1 MKSKF
6 KDLGVPESLVQVL
19 SDRGIDDPFEIQ
31 KATIPDALAGLDICG
46 RAPTGSGKTIAFGVP
61 LVVRAP
67 KGYSKEPTSLIL
79 APTREL
85 AEQITTEI
93 RPFAR
98 MMERTVLS
106 VYGGVNMRQQIDRLA
121 KGVDIVVACPGRLN
135 DLLEQRALTL
145 EKVGIVV
152 IDEADRMADM
162 GFLPQVRKLLDQTL
176 SDRQTVLFSAT
187 LDGDVAV
194 LTKDYQKN
202 PVRHEVGS
210 NKPDI
215 HSMEHKFWSVNRPD
229 RIPVAVHVV
238 EEYGRTVIFTRTK
251 HGADRAAR
259 QLKQMG
265 VSAAAIHGDR
275 SQHQRKR
282 ALAAFADGEVQTLVA
297 TDVAARGIHVDNVEC
312 VLHFDPPE
320 DDKAYLHRSGRTAR
334 AGAKGVV
341 ICFVDQV
348 QNKIVKQL
356 QRSLGLSI
364 SIIRPEGSIDRSTRN
379 LISPDR
385 VSDGPK
391 NRGTSPTRSRSKP
404 KQSSSPRFGD
414 DSGRDRPA
422 SDESRSKPKRSS
434 SPRSESRFGDDSG
447 RDRPASDE
455 SRSKPKRSSSPRSE
469 SRFGDDSGRNRPAS
483 DKSRSK
489 PKRSSSPRSESRFG
503 DDSGRDRPASDK
515 SRSKPK
521 RSSSP
526 RSESRFG
533 DDSGRDRPAS
543 DKSRS
548 KPERSSS
555 PRSESGFS
563 DESSNIQRNGKAS
576 YGKRLKR
583 NLKASGKSQKKRN
596 KPEVSV
602 FS

>member
-19 SDRGIDDPFEIQ
+19 LDRGIDDPFEIQ
-31 KATIPDALAGLDICG
+31 KATIPDGLAGLDICG
-46 RAPTGSGKTIAFGVP
+46 RAPTSSGKTIAFGIP
-61 LVVRAP
+61 LVTRAP

-85 AEQITTEI
+85 AEQITTAI
-93 RPFAR
+93 RPLAR
-98 MMERTVLS
+98 MMERSVLS

-176 SDRQTVLFSAT
+176 PDRQTVLFSAT

-202 PVRHEVGS
+202 PVRHEIGS
-210 NKPDI
+210 KKPDI

-297 TDVAARGIHVDNVEC
+297 TDVAARGIHVDDVEC

-348 QNKIVKQL
+348 QHKIVKQL

-364 SIIRPEGSIDRSTRN
+364 SINTPEGSVDRSARN
-379 LISPDR
+379 LMSPDR
-385 VSDGPK
+385 VSEGPK
-391 NRGTSPTRSRSKP
+391 NRGGSPTKSRSK
-404 KQSSSPRFGD
+404 
-414 DSGRDRPA
+414 
-422 SDESRSKPKRSS
+422 SKRGGG
-434 SPRSESRFGDDSG
+434 PRSESRFSDDTV
-447 RDRPASDE
+447 RDRPSGDR
-455 SRSKPKRSSSPRSE
+455 SRSKSKRGSGPRSE
-469 SRFGDDSGRNRPAS
+469 SRFSDDTVRDRPSGDKP
-483 DKSRSK
+483 RSK
-489 PKRSSSPRSESRFG
+489 SKRGSGPRSESRFS
-503 DDSGRDRPASDK
+503 DDLTAIK
-515 SRSKPK
+515 
-521 RSSSP
+521 
-526 RSESRFG
+526 
-533 DDSGRDRPAS
+533 
-543 DKSRS
+543 
-548 KPERSSS
+548 
-555 PRSESGFS
+555 
-563 DESSNIQRNGKAS
+563 RNGKAS

-583 NLKASGKSQKKRN
+583 NLRASGKSRKKRN

-602 FS
+602 FT

>member
-1 MKSKF
+1 VKSKF

-31 KATIPDALAGLDICG
+31 RATIPDALAGLDICG

-404 KQSSSPRFGD
+404 KQSSSPR
-414 DSGRDRPA
+414 
-422 SDESRSKPKRSS
+422 
-434 SPRSESRFGDDSG
+434 
-447 RDRPASDE
+447 
-455 SRSKPKRSSSPRSE
+455 
-469 SRFGDDSGRNRPAS
+469 
-483 DKSRSK
+483 
-489 PKRSSSPRSESRFG
+489 SESRFG

>member
-19 SDRGIDDPFEIQ
+19 LDRGIGDPFEIQ
-31 KATIPDALAGLDICG
+31 MATIPDALAGLDICG
-46 RAPTGSGKTIAFGVP
+46 RAPTGSGKTIAFGIP

-67 KGYSKEPTSLIL
+67 KGYSQEPTSLIL

-85 AEQITTEI
+85 AEQITTVI
-93 RPFAR
+93 RPLAR
-98 MMERTVLS
+98 MMERTILS

-135 DLLEQRALTL
+135 DLLEQGALTL
-145 EKVGIVV
+145 EKVEIVV

-176 SDRQTVLFSAT
+176 ADRQTVLFSAT

-210 NKPDI
+210 KKPDI

-238 EEYGRTVIFTRTK
+238 GKYGRTLIFTRTK

-259 QLKQMG
+259 QLKRMG

-297 TDVAARGIHVDNVEC
+297 TDVAARGIHVDDVEC

-348 QNKIVKQL
+348 QHKIVKQL

-364 SIIRPEGSIDRSTRN
+364 SIISPEGSVDRSTRN
-379 LISPDR
+379 LVSPDR

-391 NRGTSPTRSRSKP
+391 NRGTSLT
-404 KQSSSPRFGD
+404 
-414 DSGRDRPA
+414 
-422 SDESRSKPKRSS
+422 
-434 SPRSESRFGDDSG
+434 
-447 RDRPASDE
+447 
-455 SRSKPKRSSSPRSE
+455 
-469 SRFGDDSGRNRPAS
+469 
-483 DKSRSK
+483 KSRSK
-489 PKRSSSPRSESRFG
+489 PKRGGVPRSESPFGDDSVRDRPAIDKPRSKPKRGGAPRFG
-503 DDSGRDRPASDK
+503 DDSVRDRPASDK
-515 SRSKPK
+515 SRSKPT
-521 RSSSP
+521 RGSAP
-526 RSESRFG
+526 RLESRSG
-533 DDSGRDRPAS
+533 DDSVRDRPAS
-543 DKSRS
+543 NKSRS
-548 KPERSSS
+548 KPKRGSA

-563 DESSNIQRNGKAS
+563 NNSNDSKRSGKAS

-583 NLKASGKSQKKRN
+583 NLKTSGKPRKKRN